1 MDFMERIAAYESGE
15 LAEHELVAL
24 FQELIDSGMLWSLQ
38 AHYREEAAAL
48 IQAGYCIDNRCA
60 IDLTETELDGVA

>member
-1 MDFMERIAAYESGE
+1 MDFMERVAAYESGE
-15 LAEHELVAL
+15 LAEDELVAL
-24 FQELIDSGMLWSLQ
+24 FQELIDTGMLWSLE

-60 IDLTETELDGVA
+60 TDLTGAELDGAA